1 MPKTNGTAGLK
12 FPVIKVQPRL
22 LGGSSPAEAVA
33 NATAGQEPGLPSGC
47 ELKPVLLRV
56 NFINGVGEPALKSS
70 NFAEKWGVEGE
81 FVTRVVGCAD

>member
-1 MPKTNGTAGLK
+1 M
-12 FPVIKVQPRL
+12 QPRL
-22 LGGSSPAEAVA
+22 LRGSSPAEAVA

-70 NFAEKWGVEGE
+70 NLAEKWGVKGE
-81 FVTRVVGCAD
+81 FVTRVVGCANGAKRRDKNVEGGKMVK